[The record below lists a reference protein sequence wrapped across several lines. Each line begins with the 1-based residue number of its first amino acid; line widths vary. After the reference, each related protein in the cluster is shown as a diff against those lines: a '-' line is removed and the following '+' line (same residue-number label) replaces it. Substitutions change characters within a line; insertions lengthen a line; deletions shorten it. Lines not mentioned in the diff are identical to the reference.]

1 MIVQDK
7 EHTLLIVILIKT
19 NLKTRFKR
27 RKSSPNLSQKTFIL
41 FKDGFQ
47 TKTKTKFKCFK
58 SIKYKTFLFLS
69 SQNISKKYFF
79 YFFLSSLL
87 LKRFSLVFRL
97 KGFRQ
102 KKLYYFLFRN
112 IYFFSFLY
120 RSKSKRE
127 KTFRIKTK
135 TISFSPET
143 LNFYKILISF

>member
-1 MIVQDK
+1 
-7 EHTLLIVILIKT
+7 
-19 NLKTRFKR
+19 
-27 RKSSPNLSQKTFIL
+27 
-41 FKDGFQ
+41 
-47 TKTKTKFKCFK
+47 
-58 SIKYKTFLFLS
+58 
-69 SQNISKKYFF
+69 
-79 YFFLSSLL
+79 LL